1 MPQEY
6 FRALRDVALAI
17 NASLDPKDVLHKI
30 SEHTAQTKN
39 CKACTIRLLDSTGHF
54 LLPSAAYGLSAT
66 YMRKGPVE
74 VKRSGLD
81 SEVLSGKAIHLK
93 DATSD
98 GRFQYPESAK
108 AEGLV
113 SVLSAPLSVGGKV
126 IGLIR
131 VYSSEEREFTDDE
144 DSFMMAVAAISAV
157 GAATG
162 HIFFP
167 VERHGAV
174 AAVPGLDCY
183 FRNVHKHVRFLRG
196 PLFQKLSINIV

>member
-1 MPQEY
+1 MPQDY

-30 SEHTAQTKN
+30 SEHTAQTMN
-39 CKACTIRLLDSTGHF
+39 CKACTIRLLDSTGYF

-157 GAATG
+157 AIENARLHAQQLRADGQTRLLGLRRLAGPAARPDPPG
-162 HIFFP
+162 Q
-167 VERHGAV
+167 
-174 AAVPGLDCY
+174 AACAPA
-183 FRNVHKHVRFLRG
+183 
-196 PLFQKLSINIV
+196 

>member
-1 MPQEY
+1 M
-6 FRALRDVALAI
+6 
-17 NASLDPKDVLHKI
+17 
-30 SEHTAQTKN
+30 N

-157 GAATG
+157 AIENARL
-162 HIFFP
+162 HD
-167 VERHGAV
+167 A
-174 AAVPGLDCY
+174 L
-183 FRNVHKHVRFLRG
+183 RNNYELMAKHAYSVYED
-196 PLFQKLSINIV
+196 